1 MYAAPVFSAV
11 FLRYFLASV
20 FALGI
25 DYLVL
30 GALVRGLAFGPGVA
44 GALAY
49 AVGALAHYGVSRRF
63 VFPPGWLHRRRNA
76 EFVGFVASGLAGLGT
91 TVAILELGDRVLGW
105 PWSVS
110 KTVAVGFSFFLGYLL
125 RHRFV
130 FRR

>member
-1 MYAAPVFSAV
+1 MYAAPVFSTV
-11 FLRYFLASV
+11 FLRYLLASV

-30 GALVRGLAFGPGVA
+30 GTLVRGLAFGPGVA

-49 AVGALAHYGVSRRF
+49 GVGALAHYGVSRRF

-125 RHRFV
+125 RRRFV